1 MNFYLIGMMASGKS
15 YFGKTWAEK
24 NHLSFIDLD
33 EIIVKEYGAPIA
45 EIFELEGESFF
56 REMEKIV
63 LRQTETFEN
72 TIIACGGG
80 TACFH
85 DNMEWMNEQG
95 VTIWLNPGI
104 EDILENLKNDQATRP
119 LLLNMNAED
128 LKENLIKH
136 LNHRASFYEKATYE
150 ITNFDDADNL
160 LQLILNRHA

>member
-24 NHLSFIDLD
+24 NLLSFTDLD
-33 EIIVKEYGAPIA
+33 EIIVTEYGAPIA
-45 EIFELEGESFF
+45 EIFETEGESFF

-63 LRQTETFEN
+63 LQQTEGIDN

-85 DNMEWMNEQG
+85 NNMDWMNDRG
-95 VTIWLNPGI
+95 VTIWLNPSL

-119 LLLNMNAED
+119 LLMNMDADE

-136 LNHRASFYEKATYE
+136 LSHRSSFYEKATYE

-160 LQLILNRHA
+160 FQLILHRHA

>member
-15 YFGKTWAEK
+15 YFGKNWAER
-24 NHLSFIDLD
+24 NHLSFTDLD

-45 EIFELEGESFF
+45 EIFESEGESFF

-63 LRQTETFEN
+63 LQQTESIDN

-85 DNMEWMNEQG
+85 NNIEWMNERG
-95 VTIWLNPGI
+95 VTIWLNPSI

-119 LLLNMNAED
+119 LLLNMDADE
-128 LKENLIKH
+128 LKRNLIKH
-136 LNHRASFYEKATYE
+136 LNNRAAFYEKATYE
-150 ITNFDDADNL
+150 ITNFEDADNL
-160 LQLILNRHA
+160 FKLILQRHA